1 MKFARWETLEN
12 MKELTPL
19 LKVNGHEKI
28 KSSGLPF
35 AYDDGYLYVNGRAN
49 HTLVIGTTG
58 SGKTQC
64 VTLPMLNQAWLAGES
79 VIVSDS
85 SYELYETTKDDFKK
99 NGYKIYKINLD
110 EATETNNWNPFD
122 LIKKLYEEKNYDK
135 ALDELD
141 LLGYYLINGPEEQ
154 NSDPFWIN
162 SAVNYFSGICLYL
175 LENKEK
181 LNIDSIY
188 EIDNIIKENP
198 EKFLKSLNKKTTS
211 YINLSCVLLAPTDTK
226 MSIITV
232 FDNKYKLFIAKENL
246 KNMLSKSDFDITK
259 LSEEKTVVFIKAGK
273 SKISANLLPLFIE
286 QVYADKSDKNRLNI
300 IVDEFYSANPILD
313 FPKMLSYSRE
323 VGILFTVMVRGFN
336 DLKKT
341 YGVEGAEMV
350 KLGFSNI
357 VYLLSQDIA
366 TLEEISKLC
375 GETDKK
381 QPLVTIEDL
390 KCMRPF
396 EAIILTIRMMPFK
409 TKMLPYFEFKNA

>member
-1 MKFARWETLEN
+1 MKFAQWETLEN

-19 LKVNGHEKI
+19 SKVNGHEKI

-35 AYDDGYLYVNGRAN
+35 AYDNEYLYVNGRGT
-49 HTLVIGTTG
+49 HSLVIGSTG

-85 SYELYETTKDDFKK
+85 SYELYETTKDEFKK

-135 ALDELD
+135 ASDEID
-141 LLGYYLINGPEEQ
+141 ALGYYLINGPEEQ

-162 SAVNYFSGICLYL
+162 SAVNYFAGICLYL
-175 LENKEK
+175 LENKKE
-181 LNIDSIY
+181 LNLDSVY
-188 EIDNIIKENP
+188 EVDNAIKENP
-198 EKFLKSLNKKTTS
+198 DKFLKSLDKKASS
-211 YINLSCVLLAPTDTK
+211 YINLSCVLLAPTETK
-226 MSIITV
+226 MSIIAV

-246 KNMLSKSDFDITK
+246 RKMLLKSDFDITK
-259 LSEEKTVVFIKAGK
+259 LSEEKTVVFIKSGK

-286 QVYADKSDKNRLNI
+286 QAYTGKNDKNRLNI
-300 IVDEFYSANPILD
+300 IVDEFYNANPILD
-313 FPKMLSYSRE
+313 FPKMLSYSRG
-323 VGILFTVMVRGFN
+323 VGIIFTVMVRGFN
-336 DLKKT
+336 DLKRT
-341 YGVEGAEMV
+341 YGAEGAEMV
-350 KLGFSNI
+350 RLGFSNI
-357 VYLLSQDIA
+357 VYLLSQDIE

-375 GETDKK
+375 GETEKK

-409 TKMLPYFEFKNA
+409 TKMLPYFEIKRD

>member
-1 MKFARWETLEN
+1 MKFAQWETLEN

-19 LKVNGHEKI
+19 SKVNGHEKI

-35 AYDDGYLYVNGRAN
+35 AYDNEYLYVNGRGT
-49 HTLVIGTTG
+49 HSLVIGSTG

-85 SYELYETTKDDFKK
+85 SYELYETTKDEFKK

-135 ALDELD
+135 ASDEID
-141 LLGYYLINGPEEQ
+141 ALGYYLINGPEEQ

-162 SAVNYFSGICLYL
+162 SAVNYFAGICLYL
-175 LENKEK
+175 LENKKE
-181 LNIDSIY
+181 LNLDSVY
-188 EIDNIIKENP
+188 EIDNAIKENP
-198 EKFLKSLNKKTTS
+198 DKFLKSLDKKASS
-211 YINLSCVLLAPTDTK
+211 YINLSCVLLAPTETK
-226 MSIITV
+226 MSIIAV

-246 KNMLSKSDFDITK
+246 RKMLLKSDFDITK
-259 LSEEKTVVFIKAGK
+259 LSEEKTVVFIKSGK

-286 QVYADKSDKNRLNI
+286 QAYTGKNDKNRLNI
-300 IVDEFYSANPILD
+300 IVDEFYNANPILD
-313 FPKMLSYSRE
+313 FPKMLSYSRG
-323 VGILFTVMVRGFN
+323 VGIIFTVMVRGFN
-336 DLKKT
+336 DLKRT
-341 YGVEGAEMV
+341 YGAEGAEMV

-357 VYLLSQDIA
+357 VYLLSQDIE

-375 GETDKK
+375 GETEKK

-409 TKMLPYFEFKNA
+409 TKMLPYFEIKRD